1 MRRPGSL
8 GLFVRCSRC
17 SLNLTLSPSLSSFLY
32 MGVFSSSG
40 LLGGLAAFLLLRAGV
55 AAQSNYVI
63 APCNRTRSEVAWT
76 FNEKGESPCFQW
88 WNLGSA
94 CYGDWPLGPLASN
107 NTNYNEPPQQ
117 DVCEC
122 GVLAYNLMAA
132 CTWCED
138 ENFNSN
144 WITEKLWSKNCD
156 TFNPSGIDASTGD
169 RVFSKWAFAPNFGAK
184 WDPARSEKIAITGKV
199 PEPAHKLSGGA
210 VAGVIVSVLV
220 IVACLG
226 GIGYMLLRR
235 RRARLE
241 PQHFEAKLYD
251 PPTRGDS
258 QSTHHSA
265 SKSIGFADPSSTAV
279 TRAASAADTSSP
291 VMAQAPA
298 VVDADSIAL
307 AILRRVGHEPPGYT
321 APPGSSTTSPS
332 STEPYPAYPAP
343 TVAPSSSDSSRPAV
357 SSQRRRKSHSL
368 PPLPTKQ
375 G

>member
-1 MRRPGSL
+1 MGFFTP
-8 GLFVRCSRC
+8 SR
-17 SLNLTLSPSLSSFLY
+17 
-32 MGVFSSSG
+32 
-40 LLGGLAAFLLLRAGV
+40 LLGGAAAFVVLRRGASLV
-55 AAQSNYVI
+55 VAQSNYVI
-63 APCNRTRSEVAWT
+63 APCNRRRSEVAWT

-94 CYGDWPLGPLASN
+94 CYGDWPLGTLTSN

-144 WITEKLWSKNCD
+144 WIAEKQWSTNCD
-156 TFNPSGIDASTGD
+156 TFNKAGIDANTGD

-199 PEPAHKLSGGA
+199 PEPARKLSKGA
-210 VAGVIVSVLV
+210 IAGVVISVLV
-220 IVACLG
+220 IVACLC
-226 GIGYMLLRR
+226 GIAFLLYRR

-241 PQHFEAKLYD
+241 PHVTPDQFEAKLYD
-251 PPTRGDS
+251 TPSLGGHQAS
-258 QSTHHSA
+258 HST
-265 SKSIGFADPSSTAV
+265 SKSLLDASSTAV
-279 TRAASAADTSSP
+279 TRAPSTADASSP
-291 VMAQAPA
+291 AMAQAPA

-321 APPGSSTTSPS
+321 APPASSTTSPS
-332 STEPYPAYPAP
+332 STEAYPAYPVSSSGAP
-343 TVAPSSSDSSRPAV
+343 TSSDSSQFGV
-357 SSQRRRKSHSL
+357 SSQRRSNLKRQSL
-368 PPLPTKQ
+368 PALPAKQ